1 MTQATHEARHHLR
14 PPPVSRGFLPRP
26 QVLRALDEAGGGVV
40 CLQAPGGYGKTTVL
54 AQWAAQ
60 EARPVV
66 WLGVRPAAADPHWL
80 AQTLLD
86 ALHDEGLVAERVL
99 LPGNVDSVSWH
110 LNTLPVVE
118 RVVSSVTRPF
128 GLVVDDAGAVSGPA
142 WDCLVES
149 LAVSLPEGSTLVMST
164 REAVP
169 TTLWRLHARGL
180 VRVLG
185 PEDLAFDG
193 HEAEALMR
201 LLGVRMPP
209 GGVERLVHETEGWPV
224 ALYLVALSAASRT
237 SSVPA
242 ATTGI
247 AGLDEY
253 FRADILDR
261 LSPEDAEFLERLSVV
276 STLDAEVCDAVTGSP
291 DSLSRLRRLASE
303 NHLLAPQDDAAT
315 RFRMHPLLAQFLGDD
330 LHGRNPDGWRAA
342 HGAAGRVEERRGDV
356 DDAVHH
362 AKLAGDDDRLESLVW
377 RHTSRQLGYGR
388 WATVQRWLGGLDAD
402 RVRHHCGLALSAAWV
417 AQQSG
422 DIPRMNRLALEASE
436 CAAHGEEYYRPD
448 VGLLEATIGAGGLDR
463 TEQATRS
470 FIASRPSDDRWQSL
484 AFFLLGISLVLRDEV
499 DEGVEA
505 LTEGY
510 RRAEA
515 LDVPVVKAHCLA
527 GLADAAL
534 AREEQHRAL
543 LYVRELRAL
552 TSSHRLDAVVTAA
565 PLFTTSTVGYVLEGR
580 YADARHEAVRAL
592 RLTAL
597 MRDVAPWHAVQGR
610 LVLAQVNIAL
620 GDPQRAAVL
629 LEEARDARGPANAS
643 PVLDR
648 MVDETEQRLSQVTT
662 TLAGTS
668 SLTTAEVRVLQYL
681 PTHLSF
687 PQIADELVVS
697 RHTVKTQ
704 AMSAY
709 RKLGVHT
716 RTQAIERARRA
727 GLLPPA

>member
-1 MTQATHEARHHLR
+1 MTQATHEAGHHLR
-14 PPPVSRGFLPRP
+14 APPVSRGFLPRP
-26 QVLRALDEAGGGVV
+26 RVLRAFDETGGCVV

-54 AQWAAQ
+54 AQWAAAG
-60 EARPVV
+60 ERPVV

-80 AQTLLD
+80 AQALLD
-86 ALHDEGLVAERVL
+86 ALHDEGLVDERVL
-99 LPGNVDSVSWH
+99 LPGNADSVSWH

-118 RVVSSVTRPF
+118 RVVSSVTLPF
-128 GLVVDDAGAVSGPA
+128 GLVVDDAGAVSGSA
-142 WDCLVES
+142 FDCLVES
-149 LAVSLPEGSTLVMST
+149 LAVSLPGGSTLAIST

-169 TTLWRLHARGL
+169 TTLWRLHTRGL

-185 PEDLAFDG
+185 PEDLAFDE
-193 HEAEALMR
+193 HEAGALME
-201 LLGVRMPP
+201 LLGVRMPTERL
-209 GGVERLVHETEGWPV
+209 ERLVDETEGWPV
-224 ALYLVALSAASRT
+224 ALYLVGLAAASG
-237 SSVPA
+237 SSGVPA
-242 ATTGI
+242 STGI
-247 AGLDEY
+247 AGLAEY

-261 LSPEDAEFLERLSVV
+261 LSPEDAEFLEEVSVV
-276 STLDAEVCDAVTGSP
+276 STLDAEACDAVTGAR
-291 DSLSRLRRLASE
+291 DSLARLRRLASA
-303 NHLLAPQDDAAT
+303 NQLLVPQDAAST

-330 LHGRNPDGWRAA
+330 LRGRDPDSWRAA
-342 HGAAGRVEERRGDV
+342 HDAAGRVEERRGDV
-356 DDAVHH
+356 DGAVHH
-362 AKLAGDDDRLESLVW
+362 AKLAGDDDRLEALVW
-377 RHTSRQLGYGR
+377 RHTSRELGYGR

-402 RVRHHCGLALSAAWV
+402 RVRHQCGLALSAAWV
-417 AQQSG
+417 ALQSG

-436 CAAHGEEYYRPD
+436 CAAHGDESSRPD
-448 VGLLEATIGAGGLDR
+448 VGLLEAAIGAGGLDR
-463 TEQATRS
+463 IESATRS
-470 FIASRPSDDRWQSL
+470 FLGSRPLDDRWQSL
-484 AFFLLGISLVLRDEV
+484 ALFLLGVSLVLRDDV

-515 LDVPVVKAHCLA
+515 LDVPMVKGHCLA

-534 AREEQHRAL
+534 ALEDQHRAL

-552 TSSHRLDAVVTAA
+552 TSRHRLDAVVTAA

-580 YADARHEAVRAL
+580 YADARHEAARAL

-597 MRDVAPWHAVQGR
+597 MRDVAPWHAVRGR
-610 LVLAQVNIAL
+610 LALAQVNIAL

-629 LEEARDARGPANAS
+629 LAEARDARGPSNAS